1 MNAIRGTATSIKMN
15 NENPDDESGTAG
27 EGVGSFSFQAG
38 DGVGCKDISSG
49 GLSSSSLRHLLAVA
63 VAVAEAA
70 LAASEEAPVVGGI
83 MRFGAGK

>member
-1 MNAIRGTATSIKMN
+1 MNASRGSATSIKMN

-63 VAVAEAA
+63 EAA
-70 LAASEEAPVVGGI
+70 LAAPEESPVV
-83 MRFGAGK
+83 

>member
-1 MNAIRGTATSIKMN
+1 MNAIRGTVTSIKMN

-63 VAVAEAA
+63 VAEAA

>member
-49 GLSSSSLRHLLAVA
+49 VLSSSSLRHLLA